1 MILIYK
7 KKEPKCFLPI
17 RYCSLARTLKILWCF
32 VCLEWSKRHCQNIK
46 LGLHFFVVAWFRDL
60 YIHLFLNQNICHVAQ
75 NYLFWKGRKDTSSGN
90 MYIYIFFFL
99 FFEIVELLNAPRTC
113 ILSVIIKIGK
123 FIYLTS
129 LSLTFSLFYFKATTS
144 LAFVMRMKLRS
155 VFIIYLFV
163 YEVEYGCLYFS
174 C

>member
-7 KKEPKCFLPI
+7 KKKPKCFLPI

-99 FFEIVELLNAPRTC
+99 FFEIVELLNAPWTC
-113 ILSVIIKIGK
+113 IFSVIVKFGK
-123 FIYLTS
+123 FIYLTF
-129 LSLTFSLFYFKATTS
+129 LSLTFSLFYFKATTC
-144 LAFVMRMKLRS
+144 LAFVMGMELRLLS
-155 VFIIYLFV
+155 FTIFFSKHQKIREACLF
-163 YEVEYGCLYFS
+163 F
-174 C
+174 